1 MFLIEIALGD
11 DEEEPRRGY
20 KWEMKNRTDTK
31 IGEDK
36 NTYTYT
42 VRYQD

>member
-1 MFLIEIALGD
+1 MFLIEIALVD